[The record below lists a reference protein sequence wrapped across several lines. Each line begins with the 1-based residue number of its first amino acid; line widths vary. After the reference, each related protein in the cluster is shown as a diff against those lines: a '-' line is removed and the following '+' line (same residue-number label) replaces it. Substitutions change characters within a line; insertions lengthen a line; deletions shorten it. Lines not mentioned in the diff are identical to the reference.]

1 MQQAKYLAFVAL
13 CALAAL
19 STAARAETYHF
30 AEGASSMPGQH
41 SGAHSSHAP
50 AKHKSHTSKHRAGQA
65 GKTLDSHQ

>member
-1 MQQAKYLAFVAL
+1 MQQAKYLAVVAL

-30 AEGASSMPGQH
+30 AEGASSMPGQRTD
-41 SGAHSSHAP
+41 AHTPHAP

-65 GKTLDSHQ
+65 GKTSDSHQ